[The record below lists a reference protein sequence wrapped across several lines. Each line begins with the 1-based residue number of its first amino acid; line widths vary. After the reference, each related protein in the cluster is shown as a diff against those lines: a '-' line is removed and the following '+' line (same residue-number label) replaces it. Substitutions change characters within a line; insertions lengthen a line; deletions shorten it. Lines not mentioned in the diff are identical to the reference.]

1 MNRNKKMT
9 KKFAAA
15 MAGVMMAQAGMPFVY
30 AGAAPDEKTETVYGK
45 TVTSADKGTSGTE
58 NTSVSKEETVY
69 VKADASGAVQNII
82 VSDWLKNSE
91 GKASISDQSD
101 LKDIEN
107 VKGEEGFSSDGQKL
121 TWDANG
127 QDIYYQGS
135 TNKELPVTVRAAYY
149 LDGRE
154 MAPEELA
161 GKSGHLRICYTYE
174 NKLKNNEV
182 YTPFTMAT
190 GLVLPSEN
198 FKNVKVDNGKVIS
211 DGEKEIV
218 VGIGLPGMAESLK
231 LQDTELLKDV
241 KLPETFEIE
250 ADVTDCKLAMAM
262 TVAVPLNLDTLGLDE
277 IEGMD
282 DLEELFTE
290 LTDAATQLVDGSGEL
305 ADGVKTLQDAC
316 TELIDGMNTVD
327 ENMGTLADGIA
338 TLNEKK
344 DDLTAGI
351 GTLADGIGTLNNNKG
366 TLVQGTSDLAFGA
379 TKLRKGM
386 NTVKKGSKELAGNSK
401 KLEEGAKELA
411 SGSGSKQLTEGSKAL
426 VSGSRQLAKGSQT
439 LADGI
444 TALVEGEDGKK
455 LLAGSQALETGTQNL
470 VKNLGEY
477 TDGVDQIAEGLPGYV
492 DGVDQ
497 YMQSVQNYVG
507 AVNGLLDGITAGSTT
522 TSVDS
527 NTQQKMNAEVQ
538 QMVVGEQIAVG
549 EQKIEQIAV
558 GEPEVQQVSEIVK
571 EQIYREPVVKAEAQV
586 TKTTINEEAVANIQT
601 VLANLQ
607 DVQNTINGA
616 TTKEDLIRL
625 YASYDAY
632 VAELNDCITLLS
644 GALGGIQEETIDTVT
659 MEQTVEQTIEQPV
672 QTRVVMAA
680 PQVIMEPAS
689 DEAGTESNI
698 PMQMDPA
705 VLAQTA
711 EALHNAGTQLTAGE
725 GIQALKQGGSALK
738 AGAARLGA
746 ADPQTGATASQLL
759 NGGAQQ
765 LSEGAAAL
773 NGGVSAVFEAVG
785 TQLKPGADALA
796 SGLDSLAAGAD
807 ALDDGLQ
814 QLLGGAQTLDSNLE
828 KFAAATASLSAGT
841 NELYSGAKEL
851 ENGANQ
857 LNGGAAILSAGIV
870 QLADGSVRLA
880 SGAGELADGV
890 QQLADG
896 SAKLKDGTAQLA
908 EGGEDLDEGVED
920 LKNGADELRDGMKEF
935 NEKGIEK
942 ITDFLDED
950 VQELLDRLEAVQNAG
965 EDYKLFSDSGN
976 MDGNVKFII
985 ETAAIE

>member
-9 KKFAAA
+9 KKFAVAI
-15 MAGVMMAQAGMPFVY
+15 AGVMMAQAGAPLVY
-30 AGAAPDEKTETVYGK
+30 AGTASDGNTEAVYGK
-45 TVTSADKGTSGTE
+45 TVISADQGTSGAE

-69 VKADASGAVQNII
+69 VKADAAGTVQEII

-107 VKGEEGFSSDGQKL
+107 VKGEEGFSSDGQKM

-135 TNKELPVTVRAAYY
+135 TQKELPVTVRATYY
-149 LDGRE
+149 LDGRKIL
-154 MAPEELA
+154 PEELA
-161 GKSGHLRICYTYE
+161 GKSGHLKICYTYE
-174 NKLKNNEV
+174 NKLKNNDV

-198 FKNVKVDNGKVIS
+198 FKNVKVNNGKVIS
-211 DGEKEIV
+211 DGEKEIA
-218 VGIGLPGMAESLK
+218 VGIGFPGMAESLK

-250 ADVTDCKLAMAM
+250 ADVTDCKLAMTM
-262 TVAVPLNLDTLGLDE
+262 TVAVPLNLDTFGLDE
-277 IEGMD
+277 IEGME

-327 ENMGTLADGIA
+327 ENMGTLASGIA

-351 GTLADGIGTLNNNKG
+351 GTLADGIGTLNDKKSMF
-366 TLVQGTSDLAFGA
+366 VQGVGDLASGA
-379 TKLRKGM
+379 TELRKGM

-401 KLEEGAKELA
+401 KLEAGAKELA

-426 VSGSRQLAKGSQT
+426 VEGSKELAQGSQT

-455 LLAGSQALETGTQNL
+455 LLAGGQALETGSQSL

-527 NTQQKMNAEVQ
+527 GTQQRMIAEV
-538 QMVVGEQIAVG
+538 
-549 EQKIEQIAV
+549 EQIAV
-558 GEPEVQQVSEIVK
+558 GEPEVQQVSDIVK

-586 TKTTINEEAVANIQT
+586 TKTTINEEAVENIQT

-672 QTRVVMAA
+672 QTRALMAA
-680 PQVIMEPAS
+680 PQVIMETTGGGDGTGS
-689 DEAGTESNI
+689 DAQ
-698 PMQMDPA
+698 MQMDQA

-711 EALHNAGTQLTAGE
+711 AALRGAGTQLTEGE
-725 GIQALKQGGSALK
+725 EIQALKLGGSALK
-738 AGAARLGA
+738 DGAVLLGA
-746 ADPQTGATASQLL
+746 ADPQTGATASQMLT
-759 NGGAQQ
+759 GGAQQ
-765 LSEGAAAL
+765 LSEGAVAL
-773 NGGVSAVFEAVG
+773 HGGVSAVFEAAA

-796 SGLDSLAAGAD
+796 LGLGSLAEGAD
-807 ALDDGLQ
+807 ALDSGLE
-814 QLLGGAQTLDSNLE
+814 QLLGGAQTLDRNLE

-841 NELYSGAKEL
+841 NKLYSGAKEL
-851 ENGANQ
+851 ENGTDQ
-857 LNGGAAILSAGIV
+857 LNSGAAILSAGIV

-942 ITDFLDED
+942 ITDFLEED
-950 VQELLDRLEAVQNAG
+950 VQELLDRLEAVQTAG

>member
-9 KKFAAA
+9 KKFAVAI
-15 MAGVMMAQAGMPFVY
+15 AGVMMAQAGAPLVY
-30 AGAAPDEKTETVYGK
+30 AGTASDGNTETVYGK
-45 TVTSADKGTSGTE
+45 TVTSADQGTSGAE

-69 VKADASGAVQNII
+69 VKADAAGTVQEII

-107 VKGEEGFSSDGQKL
+107 VKGEEGFSSDGQKM

-135 TNKELPVTVRAAYY
+135 TQKELPVTVCATYY
-149 LDGRE
+149 LDGRKIL
-154 MAPEELA
+154 PEELA
-161 GKSGHLRICYTYE
+161 GKNGHLKICYTYE
-174 NKLKNNEV
+174 NKLKNNDV

-198 FKNVKVDNGKVIS
+198 FKNVKVNNGKVIS
-211 DGEKEIV
+211 DGEKEIA
-218 VGIGLPGMAESLK
+218 VGIGFPGMAESLK
-231 LQDTELLKDV
+231 LQDTEFLKDV

-250 ADVTDCKLAMAM
+250 ADVTDCKLAMTM
-262 TVAVPLNLDTLGLDE
+262 TVAVPLNLETFGLDE
-277 IEGMD
+277 IEGME

-290 LTDAATQLVDGSGEL
+290 MTDAATQLVDGSGEL

-327 ENMGTLADGIA
+327 ENMGTLASGIA

-351 GTLADGIGTLNNNKG
+351 GTLADGIGTLNDKKS
-366 TLVQGTSDLAFGA
+366 TLVQGVGDLASGA
-379 TKLRKGM
+379 TELRKGM
-386 NTVKKGSKELAGNSK
+386 NTVKKGSKELAGSSK
-401 KLEEGAKELA
+401 KLEAGAKELA

-426 VSGSRQLAKGSQT
+426 VDGSKELAQGSQT

-444 TALVEGEDGKK
+444 TALVEGEDSKK
-455 LLAGSQALETGTQNL
+455 LLAGGQALEAGSQNL
-470 VKNLGEY
+470 VKSLGEY
-477 TDGVDQIAEGLPGYV
+477 TNGVDCLTEGLPGYV
-492 DGVDQ
+492 EGVDQ

-507 AVNGLLDGITAGSTT
+507 AVNGLLDGITGDLGVQGKVTGNPGMQQMEAGGAS
-522 TSVDS
+522 
-527 NTQQKMNAEVQ
+527 VQ
-538 QMVVGEQIAVG
+538 QDSDLQEEHTSAVVTEQIC
-549 EQKIEQIAV
+549 K
-558 GEPEVQQVSEIVK
+558 
-571 EQIYREPVVKAEAQV
+571 EPVVTAEAQI
-586 TKTTINEEAVANIQT
+586 KKITISEESVANIQT

-607 DVQNTINGA
+607 DVQNTINGV
-616 TTKEDLIRL
+616 TKKEDLIRL

-632 VAELNDCITLLS
+632 VTELNDCITLLS
-644 GALGGIQEETIDTVT
+644 GALAGIQEETIDTVT
-659 MEQTVEQTIEQPV
+659 MEQIVEQTIEQPV
-672 QTRVVMAA
+672 QTKVVMAA
-680 PQVIMEPAS
+680 PQVIMETVGGGDGTGS
-689 DEAGTESNI
+689 DAQ
-698 PMQMDPA
+698 MQMDQA

-711 EALHNAGTQLTAGE
+711 AALRGAGTQLTEGE
-725 GIQALKQGGSALK
+725 EIQALKLGGSALK
-738 AGAARLGA
+738 DGAVLLGA
-746 ADPQTGATASQLL
+746 ADPQTGTTASQMLT
-759 NGGAQQ
+759 GGAQQ
-765 LSEGAAAL
+765 LSEGAVAL
-773 NGGVSAVFEAVG
+773 HGGVSAVFEAAA

-796 SGLDSLAAGAD
+796 LGLGSLAEGAD
-807 ALDDGLQ
+807 ALDSGLE
-814 QLLGGAQTLDSNLE
+814 QLLGGAQTLDRNLE

-841 NELYSGAKEL
+841 NKLYSGAKEL
-851 ENGANQ
+851 ENGTDQ
-857 LNGGAAILSAGIV
+857 LNSGAAILSAGIV

-880 SGAGELADGV
+880 NGAGELADGV

-908 EGGEDLDEGVED
+908 EGGEELDEGVDD

-950 VQELLDRLEAVQNAG
+950 VQELLDRLEAVQSAG